1 MAALR
6 LDPSL
11 EFFVQTL
18 DRVGD
23 PAAALLARR
32 QACEGEEAI
41 TSVFGLWAT
50 ARHLSRHLRIKALR
64 RFSIGAAV
72 AA

>member
-41 TSVFGLWAT
+41 TSVF
-50 ARHLSRHLRIKALR
+50 SRHLRMKALR